1 MWRKLILVS
10 ILCVP
15 ATATAELRHYVATL
29 SDSQWRMSE
38 NSPIV
43 CRLEHDIPAYGKAIF
58 TSEAGKQQNM
68 NFTLDMW
75 VKPDQVTQAKLMS
88 KAPKWRPGVVSKE
101 ITSLHYQ
108 KYFNGEVPKR
118 AAWSML
124 AELSRGME
132 PTFYYA
138 DWYNESNKIAVGL
151 SSANFGRKYTEFKA
165 CLAHLL
171 PYSFDDIAFT
181 VLNYN
186 EGGTDLT
193 HFSQQQ
199 LSRVQEYLAY
209 DPLVELVLVDAYT
222 DSYGGRAVNQKVS
235 DQRAESVK
243 EFFVSSGIP
252 QDRIVTVGH
261 GERRHVAS
269 NDDMDE
275 RVRNRRVVVRISKP
289 L

>member
-15 ATATAELRHYVATL
+15 ASALAELRHYVASL
-29 SDSQWRMSE
+29 DESQWRLAQ

-58 TSEAGKQQNM
+58 TSAAGKELNL

-75 VKPDQVTQAKLMS
+75 VKPEQVTQAKLIS
-88 KAPKWRPGVVSKE
+88 RAPQWRPGVVSKE
-101 ITSLHYQ
+101 ITSLRYQ
-108 KYFNGEVPKR
+108 RYFNGEVPKN

-124 AELSRGME
+124 AELSRGMQ

-151 SSANFGRKYTEFKA
+151 SAANFGRQYSAFKA
-165 CLAHLL
+165 CLSQLL
-171 PYSFDDIAFT
+171 PYSFEDIAFT
-181 VLNYN
+181 VLNY
-186 EGGTDLT
+186 EVGGADLT
-193 HFSQQQ
+193 RFSQQQ
-199 LSRVQEYLAY
+199 LSRIQEYLAY
-209 DPLVELVLVDAYT
+209 DPEVELVLVDAYT

-235 DQRAESVK
+235 DTRAQSVK
-243 EFFVSSGIP
+243 EFFMASGIA
-252 QDRIVTVGH
+252 QERIVTVGH

-269 NDDMDE
+269 NEEVEE
-275 RVRNRRVVVRISKP
+275 RARNRRVVIRLSKP
-289 L
+289 I

>member
-15 ATATAELRHYVATL
+15 ATAMAELRHYVASL
-29 SDSQWRMSE
+29 SDSQWRVSE
-38 NSPIV
+38 NTPIV
-43 CRLEHDIPAYGKAIF
+43 CRLEHDIPSYGKAIF

-68 NFTLDMW
+68 TFTLDMW
-75 VKPDQVTQAKLMS
+75 VKPDQVTQAKLIS
-88 KAPKWRPGVVSKE
+88 RAPQWRPGVVSKE

-171 PYSFDDIAFT
+171 PYSFEDIAFT
-181 VLNYN
+181 VLNYD

-193 HFSQQQ
+193 RFSQQQ

-222 DSYGGRAVNQKVS
+222 DSYGGRSVNQKVS
-235 DQRAESVK
+235 DTRAASVK
-243 EFFVSSGIP
+243 EFFVASGIP
-252 QDRIVTVGH
+252 QDRIVTFGY

-275 RVRNRRVVVRISKP
+275 RARNRRVVIRISKP

>member
-15 ATATAELRHYVATL
+15 ATAMAELRHYVASL
-29 SDSQWRMSE
+29 SDSQWRVSE
-38 NSPIV
+38 NTPIV
-43 CRLEHDIPAYGKAIF
+43 CRLEHDIPSYGKAIF

-68 NFTLDMW
+68 TFTLDMW
-75 VKPDQVTQAKLMS
+75 VKPDQVTQAKLIS
-88 KAPKWRPGVVSKE
+88 RAPQWRPGVVSKE
-101 ITSLHYQ
+101 ITSLNYQ

-171 PYSFDDIAFT
+171 PYSFEDIAFT
-181 VLNYN
+181 VLNYD

-193 HFSQQQ
+193 RFSQQQ

-222 DSYGGRAVNQKVS
+222 DSYGGRSVNQKVS
-235 DQRAESVK
+235 DTRAASVK
-243 EFFVSSGIP
+243 EFFVASGIP
-252 QDRIVTVGH
+252 QDRIVTFGH

-269 NDDMDE
+269 NDEMDE
-275 RVRNRRVVVRISKP
+275 RARNRRVVIRISKP

>member
-1 MWRKLILVS
+1 MWRKLLLVS

-15 ATATAELRHYVATL
+15 ATAVAELRHYIASL
-29 SDSQWRMSE
+29 SDSQWRVSE
-38 NSPIV
+38 NTPIV
-43 CRLEHDIPAYGKAIF
+43 CRLEHDIPSYGKAIF

-68 NFTLDMW
+68 TFTLDMW
-75 VKPDQVTQAKLMS
+75 AKPDQVTQAKLIS
-88 KAPKWRPGVVSKE
+88 RAPQWRPGVVSKE

-124 AELSRGME
+124 AELSRGMQ

-151 SSANFGRKYTEFKA
+151 SAANFGRKYTEFKA

-171 PYSFDDIAFT
+171 PYSFEDIAFT
-181 VLNYN
+181 VLNYD

-193 HFSQQQ
+193 RFSKQQ

-209 DPLVELVLVDAYT
+209 DPEVELVLVDAYT
-222 DSYGGRAVNQKVS
+222 DSYGGRSVNQKVS
-235 DQRAESVK
+235 DKRAESVK
-243 EFFVSSGIP
+243 EF
-252 QDRIVTVGH
+252 
-261 GERRHVAS
+261 
-269 NDDMDE
+269 
-275 RVRNRRVVVRISKP
+275 

>member
-15 ATATAELRHYVATL
+15 ATAMAELRHYVASL
-29 SDSQWRMSE
+29 SDSQWRVSE
-38 NSPIV
+38 NTPIV
-43 CRLEHDIPAYGKAIF
+43 CRLEHDIPSYGKAIF

-68 NFTLDMW
+68 TFTLDMW
-75 VKPDQVTQAKLMS
+75 VKPDQVTQAKLIS
-88 KAPKWRPGVVSKE
+88 RAPQWRPGVVSKE

-171 PYSFDDIAFT
+171 PYSFEDIAFI
-181 VLNYN
+181 VLNYD

-193 HFSQQQ
+193 RFSQQQ

-222 DSYGGRAVNQKVS
+222 DSYGGRSVNQKVS
-235 DQRAESVK
+235 DTRAASVK
-243 EFFVSSGIP
+243 EFFVASGIP
-252 QDRIVTVGH
+252 QDRIVTFGH

-275 RVRNRRVVVRISKP
+275 RARNRRVVIRISKP

>member
-15 ATATAELRHYVATL
+15 VSATAELRHYVASL
-29 SDSQWRMSE
+29 SDSQWRVSA
-38 NSPIV
+38 NSPIT

-58 TSEAGKQQNM
+58 TSEAGKKQNL

-75 VKPDQVTQAKLMS
+75 MKPDQVTQATLMS
-88 KAPKWRPGVVSKE
+88 RAPKWRPGVVSKE

-124 AELSRGME
+124 FELSRGME

-138 DWYNESNKIAVGL
+138 DWYNQSEKIAVGL
-151 SSANFGRKYTEFKA
+151 SSANFGRKYAEFKA
-165 CLAHLL
+165 CLANLL
-171 PYSFDDIAFT
+171 PYSFEDIAFT
-181 VLNYN
+181 VLNYD
-186 EGGTDLT
+186 EGGLDLT
-193 HFSQQQ
+193 RFSKMQ
-199 LSRVQEYLAY
+199 LSKIQEYLAY
-209 DPLVELVLVDAYT
+209 DPDIELVLVDAYT
-222 DSYGGRAVNQKVS
+222 DSYGGRSVNQRVS
-235 DQRAESVK
+235 DERANSVRD
-243 EFFVSSGIP
+243 FFVQSGIP
-252 QDRIVTVGH
+252 QERIVTAGH

-269 NDDMDE
+269 NEESDE
-275 RVRNRRVVVRISKP
+275 RARNRRVVIRLSKP

>member
-15 ATATAELRHYVATL
+15 ATAMAELRHYVASL
-29 SDSQWRMSE
+29 SDSQWRVSQ

-43 CRLEHDIPAYGKAIF
+43 CRLEHDIPSYGKAIF
-58 TSEAGKQQNM
+58 SSEAGKQQNM
-68 NFTLDMW
+68 TFTLDMW
-75 VKPDQVTQAKLMS
+75 MKPDQVTQAKLIS
-88 KAPKWRPGVVSKE
+88 RAPQWRPGVVSKE

-138 DWYNESNKIAVGL
+138 DWYNDSNKIAVGL
-151 SSANFGRKYTEFKA
+151 SSANFGRKYSEFKA

-171 PYSFDDIAFT
+171 PYSFEDIAFT
-181 VLNYN
+181 VLSYN
-186 EGGTDLT
+186 EGGIDLT
-193 HFSQQQ
+193 RFSQQQ

-209 DPLVELVLVDAYT
+209 DPEVELVLVDAYT
-222 DSYGGRAVNQKVS
+222 DSYGGRSVNQKVS
-235 DQRAESVK
+235 DNRAASVK
-243 EFFVSSGIP
+243 DYFVASGIP

-269 NDDMDE
+269 NEDMSD
-275 RVRNRRVVVRISKP
+275 RARNRRVVIRISKP

>member
-15 ATATAELRHYVATL
+15 ATAMAELRHYVASL
-29 SDSQWRMSE
+29 SDSQWRVSE
-38 NSPIV
+38 NTPIV
-43 CRLEHDIPAYGKAIF
+43 CRLEHDIPSYGKAIF

-68 NFTLDMW
+68 TFTLDMW
-75 VKPDQVTQAKLMS
+75 VKPDQVTQAKLIS
-88 KAPKWRPGVVSKE
+88 RAPQWRPGVVSKE

-171 PYSFDDIAFT
+171 PYSFEDIAFT
-181 VLNYN
+181 VLNYD

-193 HFSQQQ
+193 RFSHQQ

-222 DSYGGRAVNQKVS
+222 DSYGGRSVNQKVS
-235 DQRAESVK
+235 DTRAASVK
-243 EFFVSSGIP
+243 EFFVASGIP
-252 QDRIVTVGH
+252 QDRIVTFGH

-275 RVRNRRVVVRISKP
+275 RARNRRVVIRISKP
-289 L
+289 F

>member
-15 ATATAELRHYVATL
+15 ATAMAELRHYVASL
-29 SDSQWRMSE
+29 SDSQWRVSE
-38 NSPIV
+38 NTPIV
-43 CRLEHDIPAYGKAIF
+43 CRLEHDIPSYGKAIF

-68 NFTLDMW
+68 TFTLDML
-75 VKPDQVTQAKLMS
+75 VKPDQVTQAKLIS
-88 KAPKWRPGVVSKE
+88 RAPQWRPGVVSKE

-108 KYFNGEVPKR
+108 KYFNGEGPKR

-171 PYSFDDIAFT
+171 PYSFEDIAFT
-181 VLNYN
+181 VLNYD

-193 HFSQQQ
+193 RFSQQQ

-222 DSYGGRAVNQKVS
+222 DSYGGRSVNQKVS
-235 DQRAESVK
+235 DTRAASVK
-243 EFFVSSGIP
+243 EFFVASGIP
-252 QDRIVTVGH
+252 QDRIVTFGH

-275 RVRNRRVVVRISKP
+275 RARNRRVVIRISKP

>member
-15 ATATAELRHYVATL
+15 ATAMAELRHYVASL
-29 SDSQWRMSE
+29 SDSQWRVSE
-38 NSPIV
+38 NTPIV
-43 CRLEHDIPAYGKAIF
+43 CRLEHDIPSYGKAIF

-68 NFTLDMW
+68 TFTLDMW
-75 VKPDQVTQAKLMS
+75 VKPDQVTQAKLIS
-88 KAPKWRPGVVSKE
+88 RAPQWRPGVVSKE

-171 PYSFDDIAFT
+171 PYSFEDIAFT
-181 VLNYN
+181 VLNYD

-193 HFSQQQ
+193 RFSQQQ

-222 DSYGGRAVNQKVS
+222 DSYGGRSVNQKVS
-235 DQRAESVK
+235 DTRAASVK
-243 EFFVSSGIP
+243 EFFVASGIP
-252 QDRIVTVGH
+252 QDRIVTFGH

-269 NDDMDE
+269 NDEMDE
-275 RVRNRRVVVRISKP
+275 RARNRRVVIRISKP

>member
-15 ATATAELRHYVATL
+15 ATATAELRHYVASL
-29 SDSQWRMSE
+29 SDSQWRVSE

-43 CRLEHDIPAYGKAIF
+43 CRLEHDIPSYGKAIF

-68 NFTLDMW
+68 TFTLDMW
-75 VKPDQVTQAKLMS
+75 VKPDQVTQAKLIS
-88 KAPKWRPGVVSKE
+88 RAPQWRPGVVSKE

-171 PYSFDDIAFT
+171 PYSFEDIAFT
-181 VLNYN
+181 VLNYD

-193 HFSQQQ
+193 RFSQQQ

-222 DSYGGRAVNQKVS
+222 DSYGGRSVNQKVS
-235 DQRAESVK
+235 DTRAASVK
-243 EFFVSSGIP
+243 EFFVASGIP
-252 QDRIVTVGH
+252 QDRIVTFGH

-269 NDDMDE
+269 NDEMDE
-275 RVRNRRVVVRISKP
+275 RARNRRVVIRISKP

>member
-43 CRLEHDIPAYGKAIF
+43 CRLELDIPSYGNAIF

-88 KAPKWRPGVVSKE
+88 KAPKWRPGVVTKE

-235 DQRAESVK
+235 VQRAESVK

-275 RVRNRRVVVRISKP
+275 RARNRRVVVRISKP

>member
-15 ATATAELRHYVATL
+15 ATATAELRHYVASL
-29 SDSQWRMSE
+29 NNSQWRVTE

-43 CRLEHDIPAYGKAIF
+43 CRLEHDIPSYGKAIF
-58 TSEAGKQQNM
+58 TSEAGKQLNL

-75 VKPDQVTQAKLMS
+75 LKPDQVTQAQLIS
-88 KAPKWRPGVVSKE
+88 RSPQWRPGVVSKE
-101 ITSLHYQ
+101 ITSLRYQ

-124 AELSRGME
+124 DELSRGMQ

-138 DWYNESNKIAVGL
+138 DWYNESTKIAVGL
-151 SSANFGRKYTEFKA
+151 SSANFGRKYAEFKA

-171 PYSFDDIAFT
+171 PYSFEDIAFT

-193 HFSQQQ
+193 RFSKQQ
-199 LSRVQEYLAY
+199 LTRVQEYLAY
-209 DPLVELVLVDAYT
+209 DPNVELVLVDAYT
-222 DSYGGRAVNQKVS
+222 DSYGGRSVNQRVS
-235 DQRAESVK
+235 DNRAESVK
-243 EFFVSSGIP
+243 EFFLSSGIP
-252 QDRIVTVGH
+252 QDRILTVGH

-269 NDDMDE
+269 NEDIDE
-275 RVRNRRVVVRISKP
+275 RARNRRVVIRISKP
-289 L
+289 M